1 MFIVGLNMEGYGKN
15 WKGLLLLSMIVPI
28 GLFTALKLGGLGT
41 PLILETTRLSAVDWE
56 FNRTDQYVLINKVLN
71 ATLDDACLMTF
82 STILGAHVH
91 RLSFF
96 PYYWMDFA
104 VEFTALPR
112 SMDFRLRDMNIRI
125 SSVAGQSAFDVQVDN
140 FECENLSVA
149 DYNSGGN
156 AYIRLAGTNSPG
168 GAAFRDVVVWNLHTP
183 NNVTEQT
190 EIDFETT
197 YYNGTAYKMVVQ
209 PFVLTLI
216 GR

>member
-1 MFIVGLNMEGYGKN
+1 MEGYGKN

-41 PLILETTRLSAVDWE
+41 PLVLETTRLNPVNWEYGRSNETVDT
-56 FNRTDQYVLINKVLN
+56 RGSLN
-71 ATLDDACLMTF
+71 ATFDDACLMTF
-82 STILGAHVH
+82 STWVDHYVYDP
-91 RLSFF
+91 SFF
-96 PYYWMDFA
+96 PFYFVRFG

-112 SMDFRLRDMNIRI
+112 SMDFRLKDMNIRI
-125 SSVAGQSAFDVQVDN
+125 SNVAGQSSIELQVDS

-168 GAAFRDVVVWNLHTP
+168 GVAFRDIVVWNLHTP
-183 NNVTEQT
+183 NNVTEQR

-197 YYNGTAYKMVVQ
+197 YFNGTAYKSVVQ